1 MPRFSFPIRV
11 KVLLTVI
18 LLVMVVMGL
27 NTTTMAN
34 LFRKDKTTYI
44 RDLTAVMAMH
54 LAEESD
60 AILRGYAANVRV
72 FADVI
77 YDTEVDP
84 ATKQQ
89 VVQGLFRNY
98 EDIVAITAQWGNTS
112 PVTVFDTNALQQ
124 LDITRQE
131 LLAYRQSNPA
141 PETVPGALDVRLDRV
156 KEGVKLAL
164 MTIVIPATETAPPV
178 TLAASIDPAKLN
190 AVTERSR
197 GFRAMIMNSD
207 GIPIF
212 DASAEEGES
221 QSPAWVEELLHGS
234 SATMGTTLE
243 VVEDG
248 VPMLV
253 AFAPLADGALLA
265 TIRIPTSVVFMTAR
279 DLLSSL
285 MIGALLLF
293 ALAAFASLIFARRLT
308 RPLEH
313 LSSAA
318 EKVGKGEFDVTVTSE
333 SDDEIGALSHSFN
346 QMTTELQE
354 RESKLEHA
362 NAALVQ
368 SEKLAAFGQLGAGI
382 AHEVKNPLAG
392 ILGYAQLTLRKLE
405 PDSPFRKNLDI
416 IEKETRRCTEIIQ
429 NLLKFARQEKTETK
443 MTNINEVVEAAL
455 TIVDHQLTI
464 NNVSIEKE
472 YDPELPAIEVSA
484 NQLQQVIINF
494 AINAQQALGED
505 GGNLRVRTHTG
516 DGDSIVIEVE
526 DDGPGIPPDIRANIF
541 DPFFTTK
548 RAGEGTGL
556 GLSVTYGII
565 KDHGGDIRIE
575 DPPGGGTRFV
585 VILPQKVAK
594 AA

>member
-1 MPRFSFPIRV
+1 MRRFSFPIRV
-11 KVLLTVI
+11 KVLLTVV

-44 RDLTAVMAMH
+44 RDLTVVMALH

-60 AILRGYAANVRV
+60 AILRNYAANIRV

-77 YDTEVDP
+77 YDTELDP

-89 VVQGLFRNY
+89 VVQDLFRNY
-98 EDIVAITAQWGNTS
+98 DDIVAITAQWGNTS

-131 LLAYRQSNPA
+131 LLAYRQGNPT
-141 PETVPGALDVRLDRV
+141 PETSEGSLDVRLDVV
-156 KEGVKLAL
+156 KPGVELAL
-164 MTIVIPATETAPPV
+164 MTVVIAATETTPPV
-178 TLAASIDPAKLN
+178 TLAASIDPAKLL

-197 GFRAMIMNSD
+197 GFRAMIMNRD
-207 GIPIF
+207 GVPIF
-212 DASAEEGES
+212 DASAADGK
-221 QSPAWVEELLHGS
+221 QPPAWAGDLLQGS
-234 SATMGTTLE
+234 QAAMGTTLE
-243 VVEDG
+243 VIEDG

-265 TIRIPTSVVFMTAR
+265 TIRIPTSVVYMTAR

-313 LSSAA
+313 LSTAA
-318 EKVGKGEFDVTVTSE
+318 EKVGRGDFDITVTSE
-333 SDDEIGALSHSFN
+333 SGDEIGALSNSFN
-346 QMTTELQE
+346 QMTTELRA
-354 RESKLEHA
+354 RETKLEGA
-362 NAALVQ
+362 NAALIQ

-405 PDSPFRKNLDI
+405 PDSPFRKNLDV
-416 IEKETRRCTEIIQ
+416 IEKETRRCTEIIS
-429 NLLKFARQEKTETK
+429 NLLKFARQEKAVTK
-443 MTNINEVVEAAL
+443 LTDINEVVEAAL

-464 NNVSIEKE
+464 NDVKISKE
-472 YDPELPAIEVSA
+472 LEPGLPEIEVSA
-484 NQLQQVIINF
+484 NQLQQVIMNF
-494 AINAQQALGED
+494 AINAQQAIGEA
-505 GGNLRVRTHTG
+505 GGNLVVRTRRG
-516 DGDSIVIEVE
+516 DESIVIEVE
-526 DDGPGIPPDIRANIF
+526 DDGPGIPEEIRANIF
-541 DPFFTTK
+541 EPFFTTK

-556 GLSVTYGII
+556 GLSVTYGIV
-565 KDHGGDIRIE
+565 KDHGGNIQIE
-575 DPPGGGTRFV
+575 DAPGGGTRFV
-585 VILPQKVAK
+585 VILPLKPAES
-594 AA
+594 A

>member
-1 MPRFSFPIRV
+1 MRRFSFPIRV
-11 KVLLTVI
+11 KVLLTVV

-44 RDLTAVMAMH
+44 RDLTVVMALH

-60 AILRGYAANVRV
+60 AILRNYAANLRV

-77 YDTEVDP
+77 YDTELDP

-89 VVQGLFRNY
+89 VVQDLFRNY
-98 EDIVAITAQWGNTS
+98 HDIVAITAQWGNTS

-131 LLAYRQSNPA
+131 LLAYRQGNPTPA
-141 PETVPGALDVRLDRV
+141 TSAGSLDVKLDVV
-156 KEGVKLAL
+156 KPGVELAL
-164 MTIVIPATETAPPV
+164 MTVVIAATETTPTV
-178 TLAASIDPAKLN
+178 TLAASIDPAKLL

-197 GFRAMIMNSD
+197 GFRAMIMNRD
-207 GIPIF
+207 GVPIF
-212 DASAEEGES
+212 DASAAADK
-221 QSPAWVEELLHGS
+221 QAPAWAGDLLQGS
-234 SATMGTTLE
+234 QAAMGTALE

-265 TIRIPTSVVFMTAR
+265 TIRIPTSVVYMTAR

-313 LSSAA
+313 LSTAA
-318 EKVGKGEFDVTVTSE
+318 EKVGRGDFDITVTSE
-333 SDDEIGALSHSFN
+333 SSDEIGALSNSFN
-346 QMTTELQE
+346 QMTTELRA
-354 RESKLEHA
+354 RETKLEGA
-362 NAALVQ
+362 NAALIQ

-405 PDSPFRKNLDI
+405 PDSPFRKNLDV
-416 IEKETRRCTEIIQ
+416 IEKETRRCTEIIS
-429 NLLKFARQEKTETK
+429 NLLKFARQEKSVTRSTD
-443 MTNINEVVEAAL
+443 INEVVEAAL

-464 NNVSIEKE
+464 NDVKISKELEPDLPEIE
-472 YDPELPAIEVSA
+472 ASA
-484 NQLQQVIINF
+484 NQLQQVIMNF
-494 AINAQQALGED
+494 AINAQQAIGEA
-505 GGNLRVRTHTG
+505 GGNLVVRTHKH
-516 DGDSIVIEVE
+516 DDAIVIEVE
-526 DDGPGIPPDIRANIF
+526 DDGPGIPQEVQAHIF
-541 DPFFTTK
+541 EPFFTTK

-556 GLSVTYGII
+556 GLSVTYGIV

-585 VILPQKVAK
+585 VILPLKPAESV
-594 AA
+594 